1 VSFVARRPIQDTILT
16 PDRILP
22 HFRVHHGKVV
32 SRHTPTDDFILLSG
46 ASVIM
51 WTHDQILSS
60 NNDIFE
66 QRSRERAVINRD
78 GLLFFRGSA
87 GVHACCVLNITS
99 LGAGIRLDRLN
110 IVPFDLGVS
119 FDNFRTMR
127 RCRLIWRD
135 GYFIGAKLEV

>member
-1 VSFVARRPIQDTILT
+1 MLKPEDIAHVRVYHGEVAGD
-16 PDRILP
+16 
-22 HFRVHHGKVV
+22 
-32 SRHTPTDDFILLSG
+32 HTPTDDLVLLNG

-60 NNDIFE
+60 NSDIFE

-99 LGAGIRLDRLN
+99 DGAGIRLDRVN
-110 IVPFDLGVS
+110 IVPFDFGVS

-127 RCRLIWRD
+127 RYQLIWRD
-135 GYFIGAKLEV
+135 GYFIGAKFEG

>member
-1 VSFVARRPIQDTILT
+1 VSFVARRPIQDTILK
-16 PDRILP
+16 PDRISP
-22 HFRVHHGKVV
+22 TSGSTMAK
-32 SRHTPTDDFILLSG
+32 SSADHTPNDDFFLRSAG
-46 ASVIM
+46 SVM

-60 NNDIFE
+60 NDDIFE
-66 QRSRERAVINRD
+66 RRSGERTVINRD
-78 GLLFFRGSA
+78 GLLFFRGSS
-87 GVHACCVLNITS
+87 GVHTCCVLNITS
-99 LGAGIRLDRLN
+99 DGAGIRLDRLN